1 VSFTVTIPKDHF
13 DYLELLALRKHRL
26 GSSAKKA
33 AELMLIRELDAL
45 FKSDY
50 HKKQFSES

>member
-1 VSFTVTIPKDHF
+1 MSFTVTIPKDHF